1 MTTKKEAATLLRRYD
16 KMRHELRLLE
26 HDLAN
31 ELRLLE
37 HDLAKAC
44 TDYGRTQGVWGF
56 NKDHL
61 RMQLE
66 REKAA

>member
-1 MTTKKEAATLLRRYD
+1 MTTKREATTLLRRYD
-16 KMRHELRLLE
+16 KMRQELRT
-26 HDLAN
+26 
-31 ELRLLE
+31 LE

-44 TDYGRTQGVWGF
+44 ADYGRSQGIWGF
-56 NKDHL
+56 NRDHL

>member
-1 MTTKKEAATLLRRYD
+1 MVTKREVAAQLRKYD
-16 KMRHELRLLE
+16 KMRQELR
-26 HDLAN
+26 A
-31 ELRLLE
+31 LE

-44 TDYGRTQGVWGF
+44 ADYGRTQGLWGF

>member
-1 MTTKKEAATLLRRYD
+1 MTTKKEAAALLRKYD
-16 KMRHELRLLE
+16 KMR
-26 HDLAN
+26 A

-44 TDYGRTQGVWGF
+44 ADYGRSQGVWGYTR
-56 NKDHL
+56 DHL
-61 RMQLE
+61 RMQIE

>member
-1 MTTKKEAATLLRRYD
+1 MTTKKEAAALLRKYD
-16 KMRHELRLLE
+16 KLRHELRAIE
-26 HDLAN
+26 A
-31 ELRLLE
+31 E
-37 HDLAKAC
+37 LAKAC
-44 TDYGRTQGVWGF
+44 ADYGRTQGVWGF

>member
-1 MTTKKEAATLLRRYD
+1 MTTKREAATLLRRYD
-16 KMRHELRLLE
+16 KMRH
-26 HDLAN
+26 

>member
-1 MTTKKEAATLLRRYD
+1 MTTKREVATMLRKYD
-16 KMRHELRLLE
+16 KMRVELRTLE
-26 HDLAN
+26 Y
-31 ELRLLE
+31 
-37 HDLAKAC
+37 DLAKAC
-44 TDYGRTQGVWGF
+44 ADYGRSQGIWGF

>member
-1 MTTKKEAATLLRRYD
+1 MVTKREVAAQLRKYD
-16 KMRHELRLLE
+16 KMRQELRTLE
-26 HDLAN
+26 H
-31 ELRLLE
+31 E
-37 HDLAKAC
+37 LAKAC
-44 TDYGRTQGVWGF
+44 ADYGRTQGLWGF

>member
-1 MTTKKEAATLLRRYD
+1 MTNKKEVAALLRKYD
-16 KMRHELRLLE
+16 KLRSEIRTLE
-26 HDLAN
+26 H
-31 ELRLLE
+31 E
-37 HDLAKAC
+37 LAKAC
-44 TDYGRTQGVWGF
+44 TDYGRSQGIWGF

>member
-1 MTTKKEAATLLRRYD
+1 MTTKKEAAALLRRYD
-16 KMRHELRLLE
+16 KVRHELRLLE
-26 HDLAN
+26 HN
-31 ELRLLE
+31 
-37 HDLAKAC
+37 LAKAC
-44 TDYGRTQGVWGF
+44 ADYGRSQGVWGF

>member
-1 MTTKKEAATLLRRYD
+1 MTTKREAAALLRKYD
-16 KMRHELRLLE
+16 KLRHELRT
-26 HDLAN
+26 
-31 ELRLLE
+31 LE

-44 TDYGRTQGVWGF
+44 ADYGRTQGLWGF

>member
-1 MTTKKEAATLLRRYD
+1 MTTKREAATLLRRYD
-16 KMRHELRLLE
+16 KMRQELRT
-26 HDLAN
+26 
-31 ELRLLE
+31 LE

-44 TDYGRTQGVWGF
+44 ADYGRTQGVWGF

>member
-1 MTTKKEAATLLRRYD
+1 MTSKKEVAAMLHKYD
-16 KMRHELRLLE
+16 KMRHELRTLE
-26 HDLAN
+26 Y
-31 ELRLLE
+31 
-37 HDLAKAC
+37 DLAKAC
-44 TDYGRTQGVWGF
+44 TDYGRTQGLWGF

>member
-1 MTTKKEAATLLRRYD
+1 MTTERDAAALLRKYD
-16 KMRHELRLLE
+16 KLRHELRAVE
-26 HDLAN
+26 A
-31 ELRLLE
+31 E
-37 HDLAKAC
+37 LAKAC
-44 TDYGRTQGVWGF
+44 ADYGRTQGVWGF